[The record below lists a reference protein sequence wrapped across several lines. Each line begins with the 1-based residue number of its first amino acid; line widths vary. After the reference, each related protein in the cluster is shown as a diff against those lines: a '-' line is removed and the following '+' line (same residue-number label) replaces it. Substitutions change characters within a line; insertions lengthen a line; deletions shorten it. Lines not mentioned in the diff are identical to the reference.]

1 MTGSASNKGLRPATP
16 PASKGPRRQMP
27 RQHRDAAPAPSTA
40 TRRVGFAR
48 ITILWVVIFVASS
61 AGAWYFGSEK
71 SATTDLAKK
80 VSPFAGTDVGTMRFT
95 RDGKVIEFARSP
107 EGKFERV
114 GVPPTPVPEP
124 TAVPAP
130 GATPAIPTVVIAPGA
145 RIESFANQLH
155 DLPVDRVVAT
165 TPSDS
170 AEYGLDKPVLL
181 IEVVAKAGG
190 SAKFAVGGKGVG
202 ESTYYVRRDA
212 KEVND
217 TIIASKYTI
226 DEMLRFAAEQAALP

>member
-1 MTGSASNKGLRPATP
+1 MTGSASTKGLRPATP

-27 RQHRDAAPAPSTA
+27 RQRRDAAPTTSTA
-40 TRRVGFAR
+40 TRRTGFAR

-61 AGAWYFGSEK
+61 AGAWYFGTDK
-71 SATTDLAKK
+71 SSTTDLTKK
-80 VSPFAGTDVGTMRFT
+80 VSPFAGTDVATMRFT
-95 RDGKVIEFARSP
+95 RDGKVMEFTRNA
-107 EGKFERV
+107 EGKFDRV
-114 GVPPTPVPEP
+114 GAPPTPVPAP

-155 DLPVDRVVAT
+155 DLPVDRVVAP
-165 TPSDS
+165 TPSES

-190 SAKFAVGGKGVG
+190 TAAFAVGGKGVG
-202 ESTYYVRRDA
+202 DSTYYVRRDA
-212 KEVND
+212 KDVKD

-226 DEMLRFAAEQAALP
+226 DEMVKFATEQSALP